1 MGDIGKWLMTAG
13 IVLFLAGLCWPL
25 IGRLPGD
32 LFIKKGNV
40 TFFFPV
46 VTCLVV
52 SIVLSL
58 ILYIVNHIR

>member
-13 IVLFLAGLCWPL
+13 IVIFLAGLCWPL
-25 IGRLPGD
+25 IGCLPGD

-52 SIVLSL
+52 SVVLSL